1 MTAAVRAYR
10 PHLAAVLGGGM
21 LGALVAGRVESAL
34 LCLVAASVASAAAG
48 AVVPTR
54 RWFVTVATGSLV
66 AWALNLYL
74 TPGRPLAGGWPV
86 LAGHRATAEGSALG
100 LLLVLRVA
108 GALAALQGLRAALP
122 GEVAADAIARWLA
135 PLERVRVPVREARG
149 MVALALRF
157 VPLLGAEARRI
168 AGEQDLRAG
177 GPAHGVGEWL
187 QRRRAATVPM
197 LVCALERAE
206 RVALAL
212 EARHYRMRAAGGPV
226 GLAAGAAAAAWP
238 AGTWIGIA
246 AGGALAL
253 ASLLW
258 RA

>member
-1 MTAAVRAYR
+1 MRAAVRAYR
-10 PHLAAVLGGGM
+10 PHLAAVLAGAM
-21 LGALVAGRVESAL
+21 LGALVAGRLESAL
-34 LCLVAASVASAAAG
+34 VCLAVAWVAAAAAG
-48 AVVPTR
+48 AEIPSR
-54 RWFVTVATGSLV
+54 RWFVTLVVGALV

-74 TPGRPLAGGWPV
+74 TPGRPLAGRWPV

-100 LLLVLRVA
+100 LLLLLRMA
-108 GALAALQGLRAALP
+108 GACAGLQGLRAALP

-135 PLERVRVPVREARG
+135 PLERLHLPVREARG

-168 AGEQDLRAG
+168 AREQDLRAG
-177 GPAHGVGEWL
+177 RPVRGPGEWL

-197 LVCALERAE
+197 LVGALERAE

-212 EARHYRMRAAGGPV
+212 EARHYRMGGSAGGV
-226 GLAAGAAAAAWP
+226 AGGGATGRSAGA
-238 AGTWIGIA
+238 WIGIA
-246 AGGALAL
+246 AGSALAM

-258 RA
+258 RT